1 MDFGSSARLS
11 TAKNLK
17 STRSHGGATPSPR
30 LGGRAGEAVRAQR
43 KALRISQET
52 LSQLAG
58 CGVVFVY
65 ALERGTK
72 TGLRLDKVLDVL
84 FVLEPQLA
92 VEPGRAR
99 LRIHEALR

>member
-1 MDFGSSARLS
+1 MDSGGSARLS
-11 TAKNLK
+11 MAKKAK
-17 STRSHGGATPSPR
+17 STRTRGTARPSPTWVTE
-30 LGGRAGEAVRAQR
+30 LGQAVRARR

-84 FVLEPQLA
+84 SVLGLQLA
-92 VEPGRAR
+92 VEPGKAR